1 MKINADYREFT
12 CLDDIINDL
21 TDTIAG
27 WSPEKIKD
35 AVEYGM
41 HSYINDWYYDYDL
54 TAEEEKA
61 VEEMAIDYFTEEDE
75 FTSNLYRR
83 RKEAGLTQ
91 TELAKA
97 AGVHITIISRIE
109 RGERS
114 ASKMSL
120 DTAAR
125 LAAALNCH
133 ADDLLDYDLII
144 EDIGNDVKISYE
156 TIPCSAYTYS
166 FNNQQ
171 VFTNSFSG
179 QDLIEAIRSNIESDI
194 LGRFCGASEAA
205 QNNAILYIS
214 HKFST
219 LINNK

>member
-1 MKINADYREFT
+1 MKIE
-12 CLDDIINDL
+12 
-21 TDTIAG
+21 DT
-27 WSPEKIKD
+27 
-35 AVEYGM
+35 
-41 HSYINDWYYDYDL
+41 
-54 TAEEEKA
+54 
-61 VEEMAIDYFTEEDE
+61 
-75 FTSNLYRR
+75 NLYRL
-83 RKEAGLTQ
+83 RKEAGLSQ

-97 AGVHITIISRIE
+97 AGVHNNIISRIE

-133 ADDLLDYDLII
+133 ADDLLDYDLIL
-144 EDIGNDVKISYE
+144 ENIGNDVKVSYE
-156 TIPCSAYTYS
+156 SIPCSAYTYR

-171 VFTNSFSG
+171 VFTNSFKG
-179 QDLIEAIRSNIESDI
+179 QDLIDAIKSNIESDI

-214 HKFST
+214 NKFST